1 MFRGYNSGQ
10 VLREDIIERVKY
22 LPDSI
27 EKLKKEAAV
36 IEERIQRQKKEL
48 GTTDPPKPE
57 GDNPNCAG
65 SGPTPTLSLWTS
77 SDSSTKQTP

>member
-1 MFRGYNSGQ
+1 MFYGYNSGQ

-22 LPDSI
+22 LQDSI

-57 GDNPNCAG
+57 GDNPNCAD
-65 SGPTPTLSLWTS
+65 SGTGVFLSFIS
-77 SDSSTKQTP
+77 SG